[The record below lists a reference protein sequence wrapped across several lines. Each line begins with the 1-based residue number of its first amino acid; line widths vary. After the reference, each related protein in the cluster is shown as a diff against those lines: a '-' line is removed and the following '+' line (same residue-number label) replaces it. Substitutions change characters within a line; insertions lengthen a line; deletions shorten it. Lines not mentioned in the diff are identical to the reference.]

1 MAISWKSR
9 LKERFEKND
18 SWGKIIAIYLFLLL
32 CCFITIYPIS
42 FIFTIS
48 LRPGNQ
54 LFSTSLKLIPDNATL
69 KNYVDAFVKYP
80 MAKWMLNSLFVS
92 TVTALFAVIIS
103 VNAGYAFSRYR
114 FWGRKFGMTLLL
126 VTQMFPAPM
135 LLLPVY
141 LMLVKLKLTNNY
153 LGLILWYVATA
164 IPFNIWLMKGYFDT
178 IPKSLEESAF
188 IDGASVIRTYWSIIL
203 PLAKPAV
210 ALCALFAFMG
220 AWSEF
225 IVARILIT
233 DRSMLTLPIGLIALQ
248 GSFSTEWGIYSAAAL
263 VTAIPV
269 TVLFISLSKYLVG
282 GLTMG
287 SVKG

>member
-1 MAISWKSR
+1 MAISWKAR
-9 LKERFEKND
+9 LKEHFEKND
-18 SWGKIIAIYLFLLL
+18 SWPKIIGIYLLLL
-32 CCFITIYPIS
+32 ICCLITIYPIS

-48 LRPGNQ
+48 LRPNNQ
-54 LFSTSLKLIPDNATL
+54 LFSTSLKLIPDNATFQ
-69 KNYVDAFVKYP
+69 NYVDAFTKYP
-80 MAKWMLNSLFVS
+80 MARWMLNSLLVAS
-92 TVTALFAVIIS
+92 ITAVFAVVIS

-114 FWGRKFGMTLLL
+114 FRGRKFGMTMLL

-141 LMLVKLKLTNNY
+141 LMLSRLKMTNNY
-153 LGLILWYVATA
+153 IGLILWYVSTS

-178 IPKSLEESAF
+178 IPRSLEESAF
-188 IDGASVIRTYWSIIL
+188 IDGASVLRTYWSIIL
-203 PLAKPAV
+203 PLAKPAI

-225 IVARILIT
+225 IVARILIQNKN
-233 DRSMLTLPIGLIALQ
+233 MLTLPVGLIALQ

-269 TVLFISLSKYLVG
+269 TVLFIALSKYLVG

>member
-1 MAISWKSR
+1 MAVSKKAMLR
-9 LKERFEKND
+9 EHFEKND
-18 SWGKIIAIYLFLLL
+18 SWPKIVGIYLFLLI
-32 CCFITIYPIS
+32 CCFVTVYPIS
-42 FIFTIS
+42 FIFTVS

-69 KNYVDAFVKYP
+69 KNYVDAFTKYP
-80 MAKWMLNSLFVS
+80 MARWMLNSMLVS
-92 TVTALFAVIIS
+92 FLTAVFAVIIS

-114 FWGRKFGMTLLL
+114 FWGRKFGLTLLL

-141 LMLVKLKLTNNY
+141 LMLVKLKLTNSY
-153 LGLILWYVATA
+153 VGLVLWYVSTA
-164 IPFNIWLMKGYFDT
+164 VPFNIWLMKGYFDT

-188 IDGASVIRTYWSIIL
+188 IDGASIFRTYWSIIL
-203 PLAKPAV
+203 PLAKPAI

-233 DRSMLTLPIGLIALQ
+233 SRSMLTLPVGLIALQ

-269 TVLFISLSKYLVG
+269 TTLFITLSRYLVG
-282 GLTMG
+282 GLTLG

>member
-1 MAISWKSR
+1 MAQPKVR
-9 LKERFEKND
+9 LKEYFEKND
-18 SWGKIIAIYLFLLL
+18 SWPKIIAIYLFLLL
-32 CCFITIYPIS
+32 CCFITVYPIS
-42 FIFTIS
+42 FIFTVS

-54 LFSTSLKLIPDNATL
+54 LFSTSLKLIPDNATF
-69 KNYVDAFVKYP
+69 KNYIDAFTKYP
-80 MAKWMLNSLFVS
+80 MARWMLNSLLVS
-92 TVTALFAVIIS
+92 TITAVFAVIIS

-114 FWGRKFGMTLLL
+114 FFGRKFGMTMLL

-141 LMLVKLKLTNNY
+141 LMLAKFKLTGSY
-153 LGLILWYVATA
+153 VGLILWYVSTS

-178 IPKSLEESAF
+178 IPRSLEESAF
-188 IDGASVIRTYWSIIL
+188 IDGASIVRTYWSIIL
-203 PLAKPAV
+203 PLAKPGI

-233 DRSMLTLPIGLIALQ
+233 SKSMLTLPVGLIALQ

-269 TVLFISLSKYLVG
+269 TVLFITLSKYLVG

>member
-9 LKERFEKND
+9 LKEHFEKND

-32 CCFITIYPIS
+32 CCFITVYPIS

-92 TVTALFAVIIS
+92 TVTAVFAVIIS

-188 IDGASVIRTYWSIIL
+188 IDGASVLRTYWSIIL

>member
-188 IDGASVIRTYWSIIL
+188 IDGASVIRTYWTIIL

>member
-9 LKERFEKND
+9 LKEHFEKND

-32 CCFITIYPIS
+32 CCFITVYPIS

-54 LFSTSLKLIPDNATL
+54 LFSTSLKLIPDNATF

-92 TVTALFAVIIS
+92 SVTALFAVIIS

>member
-80 MAKWMLNSLFVS
+80 MAQWMFNSLFVS

>member
-126 VTQMFPAPM
+126 VTEMFPAHM

>member
-18 SWGKIIAIYLFLLL
+18 SWPKIVMIYLFLLL

-42 FIFTIS
+42 FIFTVS

-54 LFSTSLKLIPDNATL
+54 LFSTSLKLIPDNATF
-69 KNYVDAFVKYP
+69 KNYTDAFTKYP
-80 MAKWMLNSLFVS
+80 MAKWMLNSMFVS
-92 TVTALFAVIIS
+92 SLTAVFAVIIS
-103 VNAGYAFSRYR
+103 VNAGYAFSRYK

-141 LMLVKLKLTNNY
+141 LMLVRFKLTNNY
-153 LGLILWYVATA
+153 LGLILWYVSTA
-164 IPFNIWLMKGYFDT
+164 VPFNIWLMKGYFDT
-178 IPKSLEESAF
+178 IPRSLEESAF
-188 IDGASVIRTYWSIIL
+188 IDGASILRAYWSIIL
-203 PLAKPAV
+203 PLAKPAI

-233 DRSMLTLPIGLIALQ
+233 SKSMLTLPVGLIALQ

-269 TVLFISLSKYLVG
+269 TVLFIALSRYLVG
-282 GLTMG
+282 GLTLG

>member
-1 MAISWKSR
+1 MAISWKAR
-9 LKERFEKND
+9 LKEHFEKND
-18 SWGKIIAIYLFLLL
+18 SWVKIVAIYLFLLL
-32 CCFITIYPIS
+32 CCFMTIYPIS
-42 FIFTIS
+42 FIFTVS

-54 LFSTSLKLIPDNATL
+54 LFSTSLKLIPDNATFQ
-69 KNYVDAFVKYP
+69 NYINAFTKYP
-80 MAKWMLNSLFVS
+80 MARWMLNSLLVA
-92 TVTALFAVIIS
+92 TVTAIFAVIIS

-114 FWGRKFGMTLLL
+114 FFGRKFGMTLLL

-141 LMLVKLKLTNNY
+141 LMLAKLKLTNSY
-153 LGLILWYVATA
+153 IGLILWYVSTA
-164 IPFNIWLMKGYFDT
+164 VPFNIWLMKGYFDT

-188 IDGASVIRTYWSIIL
+188 IDGASVLRTYWSIIL

-225 IVARILIT
+225 IVARILIQSK
-233 DRSMLTLPIGLIALQ
+233 SMLTLPVGLIALQ
-248 GSFSTEWGIYSAAAL
+248 GSFSTEWGTYSAAAL

-282 GLTMG
+282 GLTLG

>member
-1 MAISWKSR
+1 
-9 LKERFEKND
+9 
-18 SWGKIIAIYLFLLL
+18 
-32 CCFITIYPIS
+32 
-42 FIFTIS
+42 
-48 LRPGNQ
+48 
-54 LFSTSLKLIPDNATL
+54 
-69 KNYVDAFVKYP
+69 
-80 MAKWMLNSLFVS
+80 
-92 TVTALFAVIIS
+92 
-103 VNAGYAFSRYR
+103 
-114 FWGRKFGMTLLL
+114 
-126 VTQMFPAPM
+126 M

-153 LGLILWYVATA
+153 LGLIFWYVATA
-164 IPFNIWLMKGYFDT
+164 IPSNIWLMQGYFDT

-188 IDGASVIRTYWSIIL
+188 IDGASVLRTYWSIIL